1 MLTVLLHLKS
11 QSGHLISFF
20 VVGFFVDI
28 FNVDEYEDVDV
39 TVDADAVNV
48 DEYEDDDLDVNGVD
62 ADVEVVVVGVNVV
75 DGVGVF
81 AGDQCLQL

>member
-1 MLTVLLHLKS
+1 MLTVLSHLKS
-11 QSGHLISFF
+11 QSGHFKSF
-20 VVGFFVDI
+20 VVADVVVDTV
-28 FNVDEYEDVDV
+28 NVDEHDDVDV
-39 TVDADAVNV
+39 ADAVNV

>member
-1 MLTVLLHLKS
+1 M
-11 QSGHLISFF
+11 
-20 VVGFFVDI
+20 
-28 FNVDEYEDVDV
+28 DVNDV
-39 TVDADAVNV
+39 ADAVNV

>member
-1 MLTVLLHLKS
+1 M
-11 QSGHLISFF
+11 
-20 VVGFFVDI
+20 
-28 FNVDEYEDVDV
+28 DVSDV
-39 TVDADAVNV
+39 ADAVNA

>member
-11 QSGHLISFF
+11 HSGHLISFF
-20 VVGFFVDI
+20 VVGFFVDT
-28 FNVDEYEDVDV
+28 FNVDEYDDVDV
-39 TVDADAVNV
+39 NDVADAD
-48 DEYEDDDLDVNGVD
+48 EYKDDDLDVNGVD

>member
-28 FNVDEYEDVDV
+28 F
-39 TVDADAVNV
+39 NV